1 MLTHMLRAVVVM
13 YLTLGLLLTGMYMYL
28 PHHLAFINT
37 RAAYYLFG
45 RDIDISG
52 VTDFTDSFALLKNA
66 ASWGLNTSIA
76 SLGSLTGWGANA
88 AAEL

>member
-1 MLTHMLRAVVVM
+1 M

-28 PHHLAFINT
+28 PHHLAFINS

-45 RDIDISG
+45 RDIAAA
-52 VTDFTDSFALLKNA
+52 TDLADSFALLKNA
-66 ASWGLNTSIA
+66 ASWSVNASMA
-76 SLGSLTGWGANA
+76 SLGSLTGWGSS